1 MSLFNDAHIE
11 IEDLKNIDSTEF
23 YKVKS
28 IPMWETEAK
37 EFIDF
42 YNTERTNRYGIGGTL
57 PAEFSHEYNKIC
69 HDGFRRVITI
79 GDDGDR
85 VIVIIKRVQMFQH
98 IYNRIEGLPISM
110 GGNKCIERCTLTE
123 IAGLGLATKISAL
136 EGESEILKQWGF
148 EFSEKVEAYNYYSH
162 IPTNFAHIDKN
173 KWKHKKGIKRML
185 AMKNL
190 TMNFLQDQNSHDLQD
205 IQILNDGFDKYK
217 KEIQKVPKGW
227 HRLQKSMSKYPYW
240 TDNNVICYLFRYKDI
255 PVAFVVYILVNGHL
269 THQIINKTIGRNL
282 HDKPYF
288 GKKDCLMTAEEFID
302 YQPIKVKEQEEFEE
316 VKKRISAFVH
326 YKTMQDM
333 VKRGVMD
340 GYFGGAFGEDGKT
353 LRTYKGIMNDYE
365 IEHYIHK
372 LA

>member
-23 YKVKS
+23 YKFKS

-42 YNTERTNRYGIGGTL
+42 YNIERTQRYGIGGTL

-79 GDDGDR
+79 GYDGDR

-110 GGNKCIERCTLTE
+110 AGNTSIERCVLTQ
-123 IAGLGLATKISAL
+123 IAKCGLSTKISAL
-136 EGESEILKQWGF
+136 ESESEILKQWGF
-148 EFSEKVEAYNYYSH
+148 EFSEKVDAYNYYSH
-162 IPTNFAHIDKN
+162 IPTNFAHIDKS
-173 KWKHKKGIKRML
+173 KWKHKKGINRML

-190 TMNFLQDQNSHDLQD
+190 TMNFLQDQNAHDLRD

-217 KEIQKVPKGW
+217 KEVQNVPKGW

-240 TDNNVICYLFRYKDI
+240 ADNNVVCYLFRYKEI
-255 PVAFVVYILVNGHL
+255 PVAFIVYILVNGHL

-282 HDKPYF
+282 H
-288 GKKDCLMTAEEFID
+288 EE
-302 YQPIKVKEQEEFEE
+302 YALNEEEQIEFEE
-316 VKKRISAFVH
+316 IKKRISAFTH
-326 YKTMQDM
+326 YKTIQDM
-333 VKRGVMD
+333 VRRGVME
-340 GYFGGAFGEDGKT
+340 GYFGGAFGKDGIT
-353 LRTYKGIMNDYE
+353 LRTYKGIMNDHE

>member
-1 MSLFNDAHIE
+1 MSLFNTAHIE

-23 YKVKS
+23 YKTKS
-28 IPMWETEAK
+28 FPMWETSAK

-42 YNTERTNRYGIGGTL
+42 YNEERTKRYGFGGTL

-69 HDGFRRVITI
+69 HDSFRRVITI

-110 GGNKCIERCTLTE
+110 SGNKSIERCVLKE

-136 EGESEILKQWGF
+136 EDESEILKQWGF

-162 IPTNFAHIDKN
+162 IPTNFARIDKS

-185 AMKNL
+185 AMENL
-190 TMNFLQDQNSHDLQD
+190 TMNSLEKQNPHDLQD
-205 IQILNDGFDKYK
+205 IQTLNDGFDKYK

-240 TDNNVICYLFRYKDI
+240 TDNNVICYLFRYREI
-255 PVAFVVYILVNGHL
+255 PVAFVVYILVNGEL

-282 HDKPYF
+282 YEP
-288 GKKDCLMTAEEFID
+288 EEHELSKEE
-302 YQPIKVKEQEEFEE
+302 QPEFEE
-316 VKKRISAFVH
+316 IKKRISAFVH
-326 YKTMQDM
+326 YKTIQDM
-333 VKRGVMD
+333 VKRKVTD
-340 GYFGGAFGEDGKT
+340 GYFGGAFGSDGKT
-353 LRTYKGIMNDYE
+353 LRTYKGIMNDHE
-365 IEHYIHK
+365 IEHYIYK

>member
-23 YKVKS
+23 YKTKS
-28 IPMWETEAK
+28 LPMWETPAK

-98 IYNRIEGLPISM
+98 IYNRIEGIPISM
-110 GGNKCIERCTLTE
+110 SGNKSIERCVLKE

-136 EGESEILKQWGF
+136 EDESEILKQWGF

-162 IPTNFAHIDKN
+162 IPSNFSHIDRN

-185 AMKNL
+185 AMENL
-190 TMNFLQDQNSHDLQD
+190 TMNFLQDQNVYDLQD
-205 IQILNDGFDKYK
+205 IQTLNDGFDKYK
-217 KEIQKVPKGW
+217 KEVQKVPKGW
-227 HRLQKSMSKYPYW
+227 HKLQKSMSKYPYW
-240 TDNNVICYLFRYKDI
+240 ADNNVVCYMFKYKDI
-255 PVAFVVYILVNGHL
+255 PVAFVVYILVNGEL

-282 HDKPYF
+282 HKEHDLSK
-288 GKKDCLMTAEEFID
+288 EEQI
-302 YQPIKVKEQEEFEE
+302 EFEE
-316 VKKRISAFVH
+316 IKKRISAFVH
-326 YKTMQDM
+326 YKTIQDM

-340 GYFGGAFGEDGKT
+340 GYFGGAFGTDGKT
-353 LRTYKGIMNDYE
+353 LRTYKGIMNDHE

>member
-42 YNTERTNRYGIGGTL
+42 YNIERTNRYGIGGTL

-79 GDDGDR
+79 GEDGDR
-85 VIVIIKRVQMFQH
+85 VIVVIKRVQFFQN

-110 GGNKCIERCTLTE
+110 GRNGQIEKDVLDE
-123 IAGLGLATKISAL
+123 IAKCGLAAKVSGL
-136 EGESEILKQWGF
+136 HDESLILTDRGY
-148 EFSEKVEAYNYYSH
+148 EFSEKVEGYNYYSQ
-162 IPTNFAHIDKN
+162 IPTNFIRIDKN

-185 AMKNL
+185 AMDKL
-190 TMNFLQDQNSHDLQD
+190 TMNFLQNQNIHDLQD
-205 IQILNDGFDKYK
+205 IQTLNDGFDKYK
-217 KEIQKVPKGW
+217 KEVQKVPKGW
-227 HRLQKSMSKYPYW
+227 HKLQKSMSKYPYW
-240 TDNNVICYLFRYKDI
+240 ADNNVVCYMFKYKDI
-255 PVAFVVYILVNGHL
+255 PVAFVVYIMINGEL

-282 HDKPYF
+282 H
-288 GKKDCLMTAEEFID
+288 EEHD
-302 YQPIKVKEQEEFEE
+302 LSKEEQIEFEE
-316 VKKRISAFVH
+316 IKKRISAFVH
-326 YKTMQDM
+326 YKTIQDM

-340 GYFGGAFGEDGKT
+340 GYFGGAFGTDGKT
-353 LRTYKGIMNDYE
+353 LRTYKGIMNDHE

>member
-23 YKVKS
+23 YKFKS
-28 IPMWETEAK
+28 IPMWEIEAK
-37 EFIDF
+37 GFIDF
-42 YNTERTNRYGIGGTL
+42 YNIERTKRYEIGGTL

-79 GDDGDR
+79 GYDGDR
-85 VIVIIKRVQMFQH
+85 VIVIIKRVQMFKH

-110 GGNKCIERCTLTE
+110 AGNKSIERCVLTQ
-123 IAGLGLATKISAL
+123 IAKCGLATKISAL
-136 EGESEILKQWGF
+136 ESESEILKEWGF
-148 EFSEKVEAYNYYSH
+148 EFSEKVEAYNYCSH
-162 IPTNFAHIDKN
+162 IPTNFARIDKS

-185 AMKNL
+185 AMENL
-190 TMNFLQDQNSHDLQD
+190 TMNSLEKQNPHDLQD
-205 IQILNDGFDKYK
+205 IQTLNDGFDKYK
-217 KEIQKVPKGW
+217 KEVQKVPKGW

-240 TDNNVICYLFRYKDI
+240 TDNNVICYLFRYKEI
-255 PVAFVVYILVNGHL
+255 PVAFVVYILVNGEL

-282 HDKPYF
+282 H
-288 GKKDCLMTAEEFID
+288 EEHD
-302 YQPIKVKEQEEFEE
+302 LSKEDQIEFEE
-316 VKKRISAFVH
+316 IKKRISAFVH
-326 YKTMQDM
+326 YKTIQDM

-340 GYFGGAFGEDGKT
+340 GYFGGAFGTDGKT
-353 LRTYKGIMNDYE
+353 LRTYKSIMNDHE

>member
-11 IEDLKNIDSTEF
+11 IEDLKNIGSTEF
-23 YKVKS
+23 YKFKS
-28 IPMWETEAK
+28 IPMWEPEAK

-42 YNTERTNRYGIGGTL
+42 YNIERTQRYGIGGTL

-79 GDDGDR
+79 GYDGDR

-110 GGNKCIERCTLTE
+110 AGNTSIERCVLTQ
-123 IAGLGLATKISAL
+123 IAKCGLSTKISAL
-136 EGESEILKQWGF
+136 ESESEILKQWGF
-148 EFSEKVEAYNYYSH
+148 EFSEKVDAYNYYSH
-162 IPTNFAHIDKN
+162 IPTNFAHIDKS
-173 KWKHKKGIKRML
+173 KWKHKKGINRML

-190 TMNFLQDQNSHDLQD
+190 TMNFLQDQNAHDLQD

-217 KEIQKVPKGW
+217 KEVQNVPKGW

-240 TDNNVICYLFRYKDI
+240 ADDNVVCYLFRYKEI

-282 HDKPYF
+282 H
-288 GKKDCLMTAEEFID
+288 EE
-302 YQPIKVKEQEEFEE
+302 YALNEEEQIEFEE
-316 VKKRISAFVH
+316 IKKRISAFTH
-326 YKTMQDM
+326 YKTIQDM
-333 VKRGVMD
+333 VRRGVMD
-340 GYFGGAFGEDGKT
+340 GYFGGAFGKDGIT
-353 LRTYKGIMNDYE
+353 LRTYKGIMNDHE

>member
-1 MSLFNDAHIE
+1 MRFNDAHIE

-28 IPMWETEAK
+28 IPMWEIEAK

-79 GDDGDR
+79 GYDGDR
-85 VIVIIKRVQMFQH
+85 VIVIIKRVQMFKH

-136 EGESEILKQWGF
+136 EGESECLKQWGF

-162 IPTNFAHIDKN
+162 IPTNFSRIDKS

-190 TMNFLQDQNSHDLQD
+190 TMNSLQDQNTHDLQD

-217 KEIQKVPKGW
+217 KEVQKVPKGW
-227 HRLQKSMSKYPYW
+227 HRLQKSMLKYPYW

-255 PVAFVVYILVNGHL
+255 PVAFVVYILVNGRL

-282 HDKPYF
+282 HVQPYF
-288 GKKDCLMTAEEFID
+288 GKMDFSGTAEEFVD
-302 YQPIKVKEQEEFEE
+302 YSPIKVKEEKEFEE

-333 VKRGVMD
+333 VRRGVVD

-353 LRTYKGIMNDYE
+353 LRTYKSIMTEQE

>member
-1 MSLFNDAHIE
+1 MSLFNDAHVE

-28 IPMWETEAK
+28 LPMWEPEAK

-42 YNTERTNRYGIGGTL
+42 YNIERTNRYGIGGTL

-110 GGNKCIERCTLTE
+110 GGNKSIERCVLKE

-136 EGESEILKQWGF
+136 EDESEILKQWGF

-162 IPTNFAHIDKN
+162 IPSNFSHIDKN

-185 AMKNL
+185 AMENL
-190 TMNFLQDQNSHDLQD
+190 TMNFLQDQNVYDLQD
-205 IQILNDGFDKYK
+205 IQTLNDGFDKYK
-217 KEIQKVPKGW
+217 KEVQKVPKGW
-227 HRLQKSMSKYPYW
+227 HKLQKSMSKYPYW
-240 TDNNVICYLFRYKDI
+240 ADNNVVCYMFKYKDI
-255 PVAFVVYILVNGHL
+255 PVAFVVYIMINGEL

-282 HDKPYF
+282 H
-288 GKKDCLMTAEEFID
+288 EEHD
-302 YQPIKVKEQEEFEE
+302 LSKEEQIEFEE
-316 VKKRISAFVH
+316 IKKRISAFVH
-326 YKTMQDM
+326 YKTIEDM
-333 VKRGVMD
+333 VRRGVMD

-353 LRTYKGIMNDYE
+353 LRTYKNIMNDYE

>member
-1 MSLFNDAHIE
+1 MRFNDAHIE

-28 IPMWETEAK
+28 IPMWEIEAK

-79 GDDGDR
+79 GYDGDR
-85 VIVIIKRVQMFQH
+85 VIVIIKRVQMFKH

-110 GGNKCIERCTLTE
+110 GGNKCIERCALTE
-123 IAGLGLATKISAL
+123 IAGRGLATKISAL
-136 EGESEILKQWGF
+136 EGESECLKQWGF

-162 IPTNFAHIDKN
+162 IPTNFAHINKN

-190 TMNFLQDQNSHDLQD
+190 TMNFLQDQNTHDLQD

-240 TDNNVICYLFRYKDI
+240 TDNNVVCYMFKYKDI

-282 HDKPYF
+282 HAKPDF
-288 GKKDCLMTAEEFID
+288 RKKGFLVTAEEFAD
-302 YQPIKVKEQEEFEE
+302 YQPIKIKEKEEFEE

-326 YKTMQDM
+326 YKTIEDM
-333 VKRGVMD
+333 VRRGVMD
-340 GYFGGAFGEDGKT
+340 GYFGGAFGEDGRT
-353 LRTYKGIMNDYE
+353 LRTYKSIMNDHE